1 MYCVNCGKKLPN
13 HAKVCDHCGMPV
25 GEYKPEAD
33 LEENPYVS
41 GYYDGS
47 DGRSQQTTY
56 GDSRYD
62 EGTKNQNATY
72 GYSNSTQSEWGSY
85 GAYEEKPPLR
95 SGGLAIAALVLCILG
110 AVSCCAPY
118 VSIPICIAGIVC
130 GALGLKS
137 DRRTMALVSLI
148 ISIVFLVISIA
159 LLIYAIALIPYM
171 EEYLEEYGYIWR

>member
-1 MYCVNCGKKLPN
+1 MYCMNCGKKLPD

-47 DGRSQQTTY
+47 DERSHHTAY
-56 GDSRYD
+56 EGIRY
-62 EGTKNQNATY
+62 EERKKEQNATY
-72 GYSNSTQSEWGSY
+72 GYSSSDRPEWDSY

-95 SGGLAIAALVLCILG
+95 GGGLAIAALVLCILG

-137 DRRTMALVSLI
+137 ERRTMAIVALI

-159 LLIYAIALIPYM
+159 LLIYAIALLPYM
-171 EEYLEEYGYIWR
+171 EEYLAEYGYIWK